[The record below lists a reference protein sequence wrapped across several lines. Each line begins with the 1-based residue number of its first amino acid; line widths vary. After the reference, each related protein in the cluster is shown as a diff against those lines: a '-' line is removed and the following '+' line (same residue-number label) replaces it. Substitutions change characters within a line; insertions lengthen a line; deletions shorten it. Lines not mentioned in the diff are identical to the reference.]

1 MGYKPSKKTF
11 QLELEDY
18 PGMEVTVRSS
28 SMGQLLEME
37 SLKVSVN
44 EPDPKKKLAVF
55 DFMAGRIIT
64 WNVDHPDTDG
74 PDTDEKKWN
83 PLEDPCPRCGLVAGQ
98 PLPTTSD
105 AMLCLEMDMVMN
117 LFFGWI
123 FAVARVSLPK
133 GMGSNVGGMN
143 LQEELM
149 NELGRLQ
156 NPGTLQEQN

>member
-1 MGYKPSKKTF
+1 MGYKPAKKVF
-11 QLELEDY
+11 QLELEDH

-64 WNVDHPDTDG
+64 WNITHPDTD
-74 PDTDEKKWN
+74 TEN
-83 PLEDPCPRCGLVAGQ
+83 PEEDPCPRCGLVSDQ

-133 GMGSNVGGMN
+133 GMSSSVGGMN
-143 LQEELM
+143 IQEELM
-149 NELGRLQ
+149 NELGKLQ
-156 NPGTLQEQN
+156 SPGTLQEPN